1 MKFFIGGATKNVT
14 LNFQY
19 IEDYEQYHLNIELL
33 DDIGPFGMENAA
45 TLV

>member
-1 MKFFIGGATKNVT
+1 MECFIAGATKNVT
-14 LNFQY
+14 FNSQY

-33 DDIGPFGMENAA
+33 DDIGPLGMENAS